1 MISRI
6 LISILLLAS
15 ISAKERT
22 TRLTFFAEFEDDQAE
37 DFIEL
42 GLSVRSEGNSLVKA
56 MEEASKIADEV
67 KSIATDFCQAH
78 LKNKK

>member
-6 LISILLLAS
+6 LITILLLAS
-15 ISAKERT
+15 ISAKEKT

-56 MEEASKIADEV
+56 MEEASKIAD
-67 KSIATDFCQAH
+67 
-78 LKNKK
+78 